1 MKTSTNILLL
11 LFLLSN
17 CCSCHSQIKR
27 TDIIEFGLKG
37 KLKSSICKTY
47 SITDSTDIFLES
59 KNRQLELVY
68 TNYYNAG
75 GNLDSTTIYLPTQSA
90 FTSTVYVYSGN
101 VKSGWKKYDQNR
113 QLLSFGTIDWP
124 SDKQYIVKE
133 YDTSNRLTSEIIY
146 ALDESFRHKTTSYK
160 GFDST
165 GKLIRDNV
173 QTFEIN
179 EKGEILGYKM
189 EKLLEKSNV
198 HTEYKYS
205 NNKDIKGNPL
215 KVLMHKDKTT
225 NNDFGTINEFEY
237 TYY

>member
-1 MKTSTNILLL
+1 M
-11 LFLLSN
+11 LSN
-17 CCSCHSQIKR
+17 CCSCLSQIKR

-37 KLKSSICKTY
+37 KLKSSISKTY

-75 GNLDSTTIYLPTQSA
+75 GNLDSTTIYLPTQST
-90 FTSTVYVYSGN
+90 FTSTVYLYSGN
-101 VKSGWKKYDQNR
+101 IKSGWKKYDQKR
-113 QLLSFGTIDWP
+113 QLLSFATIDWP

-146 ALDESFRHKTTSYK
+146 ALDHNFRHKTTSYK

-173 QTFEIN
+173 QTFEMN
-179 EKGEILGYKM
+179 DKGEISSYKM
-189 EKLLEKSNV
+189 EMLLEKSSVFTN
-198 HTEYKYS
+198 YKYAT
-205 NNKDIKGNPL
+205 NKDMRGNTL
-215 KVLMHKDKTT
+215 KVLMLKDKTT
-225 NNDFGTINEFEY
+225 NNNFGTINEFEY